1 MTVRQLMESL
11 DSYEL
16 SQWAMFYALE
26 AEEIAKLRNRDAV
39 QTLVPKTP
47 EEEQAM
53 LERLLNG

>member
-1 MTVRQLMESL
+1 MTVRQLLESL

-16 SQWAMFYALE
+16 SQWAVFYALE
-26 AEEIAKLRNRDAV
+26 AEEIAKLRNQDTV

-47 EEEQAM
+47 EEQQVM